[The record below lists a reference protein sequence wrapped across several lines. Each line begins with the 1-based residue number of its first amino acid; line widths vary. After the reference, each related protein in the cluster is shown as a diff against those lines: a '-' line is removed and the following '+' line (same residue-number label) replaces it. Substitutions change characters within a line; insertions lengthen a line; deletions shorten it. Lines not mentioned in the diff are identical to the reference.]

1 MKKFYWI
8 ESTMKIPNL
17 HNEAVQCQIFK
28 ALNVFCSSNLSI
40 DFFVSIEF
48 YDNQHENSHAVRGCG
63 ACLGIRAWRRLLWM
77 VCYIIKEKF
86 NWKLKIHA
94 SNLQLFVVSRKLE
107 LWKSENVSKSENKTD
122 KIPWQ
127 RDEIINGKKY
137 KKLLNKTYF
146 ECKANEGVNE
156 SKV

>member
-1 MKKFYWI
+1 MNWI
-8 ESTMKIPNL
+8 
-17 HNEAVQCQIFK
+17 HNEDTKPSQWGSAVSDFQSFK
-28 ALNVFCSSNLSI
+28 CFCSSNLSI

-146 ECKANEGVNE
+146 ECKANEVVNE

>member
-1 MKKFYWI
+1 MNWI
-8 ESTMKIPNL
+8 
-17 HNEAVQCQIFK
+17 HNEDTKPTQWGSAVQCQIFK
-28 ALNVFCSSNLSI
+28 ALNVFSSSNLSI

-94 SNLQLFVVSRKLE
+94 SNLQFFVVSHKLE

-127 RDEIINGKKY
+127 RDKIINGKKY
-137 KKLLNKTYF
+137 KKLLNKILW
-146 ECKANEGVNE
+146 K
-156 SKV
+156 

>member
-1 MKKFYWI
+1 
-8 ESTMKIPNL
+8 
-17 HNEAVQCQIFK
+17 
-28 ALNVFCSSNLSI
+28 
-40 DFFVSIEF
+40 
-48 YDNQHENSHAVRGCG
+48 
-63 ACLGIRAWRRLLWM
+63 M

-127 RDEIINGKKY
+127 RDEMARNARSSWTKHTLNVKQMKLSMSQKSKY
-137 KKLLNKTYF
+137 
-146 ECKANEGVNE
+146 C
-156 SKV
+156 

>member
-1 MKKFYWI
+1 MNWI
-8 ESTMKIPNL
+8 
-17 HNEAVQCQIFK
+17 HNEDTKPTQWGSAVQCQIFK

-40 DFFVSIEF
+40 IFFVSIEF

-94 SNLQLFVVSRKLE
+94 SNLQPFVVSRKLE

-127 RDEIINGKKY
+127 RDKIINGKKY
-137 KKLLNKTYF
+137 KKLLNKILW
-146 ECKANEGVNE
+146 K
-156 SKV
+156 

>member
-1 MKKFYWI
+1 M
-8 ESTMKIPNL
+8 
-17 HNEAVQCQIFK
+17 QCQIFK

-94 SNLQLFVVSRKLE
+94 SNLQLFVVSHKLE
-107 LWKSENVSKSENKTD
+107 LWKSENVSKNENKTD

-127 RDEIINGKKY
+127 RDKIINGKKY

-146 ECKANEGVNE
+146 EFKANGGVNE
-156 SKV
+156 SKG

>member
-1 MKKFYWI
+1 MNWI
-8 ESTMKIPNL
+8 
-17 HNEAVQCQIFK
+17 HNEDTKPPQRGSAVSDFQSFK
-28 ALNVFCSSNLSI
+28 CFCSTNLSI
-40 DFFVSIEF
+40 IFFVSIEF

-94 SNLQLFVVSRKLE
+94 SNLQLFVVSHKLE

-127 RDEIINGKKY
+127 RDKIINGKKY
-137 KKLLNKTYF
+137 KKLLNKILW
-146 ECKANEGVNE
+146 K
-156 SKV
+156 

>member
-1 MKKFYWI
+1 MNWI
-8 ESTMKIPNL
+8 
-17 HNEAVQCQIFK
+17 HNEDTKPSQWGSAVQIFK

-127 RDEIINGKKY
+127 RDKIINGKKY
-137 KKLLNKTYF
+137 KKLLNKILW
-146 ECKANEGVNE
+146 K
-156 SKV
+156 

>member
-86 NWKLKIHA
+86 NWTLKLKIHG

-127 RDEIINGKKY
+127 RDGIING
-137 KKLLNKTYF
+137 
-146 ECKANEGVNE
+146 
-156 SKV
+156 

>member
-1 MKKFYWI
+1 
-8 ESTMKIPNL
+8 
-17 HNEAVQCQIFK
+17 
-28 ALNVFCSSNLSI
+28 
-40 DFFVSIEF
+40 
-48 YDNQHENSHAVRGCG
+48 
-63 ACLGIRAWRRLLWM
+63 M

-127 RDEIINGKKY
+127 RDEMINGKKY